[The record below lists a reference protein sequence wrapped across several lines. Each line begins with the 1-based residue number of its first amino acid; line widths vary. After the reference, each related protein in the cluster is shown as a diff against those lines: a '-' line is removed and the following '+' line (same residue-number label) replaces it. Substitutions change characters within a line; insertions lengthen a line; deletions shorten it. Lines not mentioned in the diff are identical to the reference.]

1 MKDFESTV
9 VAFGSAVF
17 GIIVGSATN
26 NWVIGLLTFFLS
38 LFLIAFMIVQSKQ
51 EETDNAKDLYDQAL
65 ASGDKRLALK
75 YGRQYYAS
83 LREDGRLTTY
93 DEQAIQNDLLSM
105 DN

>member
-1 MKDFESTV
+1 MKDFETFV
-9 VAFGSAVF
+9 VGFGSVLC

-26 NWVIGLLTFFLS
+26 SWLIGLLTFTLS
-38 LFLIAFMIVQSKQ
+38 VFLISFMIVQSQQK
-51 EETDNAKDLYDQAL
+51 EIDNAKDLYDQAL

-105 DN
+105 DK

>member
-1 MKDFESTV
+1 MDNSGVKV
-9 VAFGSAVF
+9 LGVF
-17 GIIVGSATN
+17 CAILGIFVGSLTDSAG
-26 NWVIGLLTFFLS
+26 IGWLTFFLS
-38 LFLIAFMIVQSKQ
+38 FFFIALMSDVLEQKK
-51 EETDNAKDLYDQAL
+51 TDDAKDLYDQAL

>member
-17 GIIVGSATN
+17 GIIVGSATYS
-26 NWVIGLLTFFLS
+26 WVIGLLTFFLS

-93 DEQAIQNDLLSM
+93 DEQAIQNDLLSI

>member
-9 VAFGSAVF
+9 VAFGSALF
-17 GIIVGSATN
+17 SIIVGSATN
-26 NWVIGLLTFFLS
+26 SWLIGLLTFILS
-38 LFLIAFMIVQSKQ
+38 VCLISFMIVQSEQK
-51 EETDNAKDLYDQAL
+51 ETDNAKDLYDQAL
-65 ASGDKRLALK
+65 ASGNKRLALK

-105 DN
+105 DK

>member
-17 GIIVGSATN
+17 GIIVGSATDS
-26 NWVIGLLTFFLS
+26 WVIGWLTFFLS
-38 LFLIAFMIVQSKQ
+38 LLLIAFMIVQSKQ

-65 ASGDKRLALK
+65 TSGDKRLALK
-75 YGRQYYAS
+75 YRRQYYAS

>member
-26 NWVIGLLTFFLS
+26 SWVIGLLTFFLS

-93 DEQAIQNDLLSM
+93 DEQAIQNDLLSI
-105 DN
+105 DK